1 MKKKNGPSVPVR
13 EMESV
18 HEAGQRGQRDFV
30 RLRCG
35 SKRRKEDMRRRTA
48 RAASKRPPVPLA
60 SCLVVSRVEDWADA
74 RRASRPGR
82 FSDGTDGMGGD
93 DITRGFKPSL
103 GSEEDMARVPGS
115 PH

>member
-1 MKKKNGPSVPVR
+1 MWSER
-13 EMESV
+13 S
-18 HEAGQRGQRDFV
+18 
-30 RLRCG
+30 
-35 SKRRKEDMRRRTA
+35 
-48 RAASKRPPVPLA
+48 PVPLA
-60 SCLVVSRVEDWADA
+60 GWMVELRMEDWADA